1 MKPLDQGKL
10 RDITARIID
19 ALAPER
25 VLLFGSYA
33 WGSPDADSDVD
44 LYVIVSDRS
53 EPSHRLAR
61 RAYSALRGIGVPVD
75 LVVRGRTES
84 ARRARLTSTL
94 DHEVLTRGVPLYG

>member
-1 MKPLDQGKL
+1 MRPLDQGKL
-10 RDITARIID
+10 REITARIID

-61 RAYSALRGIGVPVD
+61 RGYSALRGIGVPVD

-84 ARRARLTSTL
+84 ARRARLPSTL